1 MTAPEPAPKP
11 PQAPAA
17 PPVNRSISPHYS
29 HPSPSS
35 AARRFSSS
43 ARRSTSVSA
52 SVIPARSWRF
62 WRRRSTPMPR
72 PPVRRPGGA
81 VGAEVPGEEV
91 PGAAG
96 QRMRRQAFQRKGQG
110 ASSVDR
116 RQQRHT
122 PPRLVEDRRGP
133 ADVGCGM
140 TLPEVLPDPMAERL
154 SLVRAHLDER
164 AWRLL
169 LGAEAKVLVR
179 GGIKAVSAACGA
191 HPDTVAQGVRE
202 LDYPDP
208 IPGRVRRPGA
218 GRPGVASTD
227 PTSSPPAGNGN
238 LPETPDRWNVHDF
251 EDKKL
256 GKVASYGGVR
266 HHRQHRVGERRN
278 RRRPRTIRCGVHP
291 TLVESAWVP
300 TLIPMPPDC

>member
-1 MTAPEPAPKP
+1 M
-11 PQAPAA
+11 
-17 PPVNRSISPHYS
+17 
-29 HPSPSS
+29 
-35 AARRFSSS
+35 
-43 ARRSTSVSA
+43 
-52 SVIPARSWRF
+52 
-62 WRRRSTPMPR
+62 
-72 PPVRRPGGA
+72 
-81 VGAEVPGEEV
+81 GAEVPGEEV

-110 ASSVDR
+110 ASSVGR

-122 PPRLVEDRRGP
+122 PPRLVEDRPGP

-256 GKVASYGGVR
+256 GKVASYGVYDITADTGWVN
-266 HHRQHRVGERRN
+266 VGTDAD
-278 RRRPRTIRCGVHP
+278 PGQFA
-291 TLVESAWVP
+291 VESIRRWWNRHGCQHLSQCHQIV
-300 TLIPMPPDC
+300 DHR